1 MDIQDHENTSR
12 DDAALSALIS
22 DIFTE
27 LLGLSP
33 NTVDKLTRL
42 IKTQNEYMTA
52 KQSLRAMNVI
62 DYHRLGKILDDM
74 QEKMKHDENEQ
85 GSDDD
90 SSSDEMNFSMH
101 NDAEKK
107 INPDKQMIAA
117 NNSSPAHAFENLTAR
132 FKYLMLPE
140 AVVPESTGVTI
151 TKDTFSLL
159 SGERK
164 IVKESKVVTPKTVK
178 PTSFSLLS
186 EISTADIRATTPT
199 RDAVMQQSK
208 QPQAAVI
215 KQRDDEIKGLESSDD
230 PAQRNLAALL
240 KKQVQL
246 AQQINDVRKQIDQ
259 KRQQGQQQ
267 NTNNQAGQNNT
278 QNNQQSQN
286 QPPAQNAQPSNM
298 ANSTP
303 NQSPQRGGG
312 VG

>member
-22 DIFTE
+22 DVFTE

-74 QEKMKHDENEQ
+74 QEKISHDEKEQ
-85 GSDDD
+85 GTDD
-90 SSSDEMNFSMH
+90 SDEATFSMH

-117 NNSSPAHAFENLTAR
+117 NNSAPSHSFENLNAR

-140 AVVPESTGVTI
+140 TKVEPIPTGFTI

-159 SGERK
+159 GVTSSVSK
-164 IVKESKVVTPKTVK
+164 IVKESNTASTVKTVK
-178 PTSFSLLS
+178 PTSFNLLS
-186 EISTADIRATTPT
+186 EISTADIRSTTPT

-208 QPQAAVI
+208 QPQAEVI

-246 AQQINDVRKQIDQ
+246 AKQINDVRQQLEQ

-267 NTNNQAGQNNT
+267 NTNNQVGQQ
-278 QNNQQSQN
+278 QNNQQGQN

>member
-1 MDIQDHENTSR
+1 MDIQDHENTGR
-12 DDAALSALIS
+12 DDAALSALIN
-22 DIFTE
+22 DVFTE
-27 LLGLSP
+27 LLRLSP

-74 QEKMKHDENEQ
+74 QEKISHDEKEQ
-85 GSDDD
+85 GTDD
-90 SSSDEMNFSMH
+90 SDSDEMNFSMH
-101 NDAEKK
+101 NAAEKK
-107 INPDKQMIAA
+107 INPDKQMVAA
-117 NNSSPAHAFENLTAR
+117 NNSNPHQFENLQSR
-132 FKYLMLPE
+132 FKYLMLPNT
-140 AVVPESTGVTI
+140 PVTEEF
-151 TKDTFSLL
+151 TKLNINADTFSLL
-159 SGERK
+159 GGTSTT
-164 IVKESKVVTPKTVK
+164 IKESKKVEPKQDVR
-178 PTSFSLLS
+178 PRSFSLLS
-186 EISTADIRATTPT
+186 EISTADIRSTTPT

-208 QPQAAVI
+208 QPQAQVI

-246 AQQINDVRKQIDQ
+246 AKQINDVRQQIDQ

-267 NTNNQAGQNNT
+267 NTNNQAGQQNT
-278 QNNQQSQN
+278 QNNQQGQN
-286 QPPAQNAQPSNM
+286 QPPAQNAQPTNQVT
-298 ANSTP
+298 STP